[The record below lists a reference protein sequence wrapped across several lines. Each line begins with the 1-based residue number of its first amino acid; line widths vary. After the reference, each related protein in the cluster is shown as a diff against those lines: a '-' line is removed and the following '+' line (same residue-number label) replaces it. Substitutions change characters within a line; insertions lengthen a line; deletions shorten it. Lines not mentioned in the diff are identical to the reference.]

1 MIFQQKLKRPITS
14 LSALAFFTL
23 CACNNSSTQALESNG
38 KICDIELKREETS
51 NTFTESTSVSYT
63 GNLSADCQQKTS
75 ALSGRAQVNLA
86 AQSKVSSA
94 SISLQ
99 ELKAGKRNLQFD
111 ASADNFMR
119 GTYEKRFDSSFYPDW
134 SLPWSDKPTQVTLS
148 MTLTD
153 NTLMTALPASV
164 RVELLY

>member
-1 MIFQQKLKRPITS
+1 MIFQQNLKSLIAH
-14 LSALAFFTL
+14 LSAFALLTL
-23 CACNNSSTQALESNG
+23 CACNSSTNQALESNG
-38 KICDIELKREETS
+38 KICEIDLKREETS
-51 NTFTESTSVSYT
+51 SAFIESTSVSYT
-63 GNLSADCQQKTS
+63 GNLSTDCQQKTA

-111 ASADNFMR
+111 SSADNFLR

-148 MTLTD
+148 MTITD
-153 NTLMTALPASV
+153 DTLMTALPASV